1 MRAKAWLFSQGH
13 IKSDGRGRMPLAST
27 KTGESIAKILSEA
40 KDSGVSF
47 SDWPKGEVTKSEKTG
62 DIVVKRSASM
72 GTSKW
77 IPDVAPEFYP
87 EDKFTA
93 YEFVN
98 GNRKRV
104 GMRECCNNCSVSLVQ
119 CHCGAPVYLGDRRV
133 YIEPIKKETA

>member
-13 IKSDGRGRMPLAST
+13 IKSDGRGRMPLTST
-27 KTGESIAKILSEA
+27 KTGESITEILSKA

-47 SDWPKGEVTKSEKTG
+47 ADWPKGEVTKSEKTG
-62 DIVVKRSASM
+62 DLVVKRSASM
-72 GTSKW
+72 SNTKT
-77 IPDVAPEFYP
+77 IPDVPPETYP

-104 GMRECCNNCSVSLVQ
+104 GMREVCNNCRVSLSYHW
-119 CHCGAPVYLGDRRV
+119 CSEPTYLGDRRV
-133 YIEPIKKETA
+133 YIEPMREAG